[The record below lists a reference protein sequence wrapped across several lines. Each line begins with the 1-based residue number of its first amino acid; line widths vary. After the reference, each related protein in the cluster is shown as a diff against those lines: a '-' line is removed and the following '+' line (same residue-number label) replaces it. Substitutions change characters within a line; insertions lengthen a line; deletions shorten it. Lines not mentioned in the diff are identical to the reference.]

1 MVGHRGIT
9 SLLYIG
15 SLPLNDIIYE
25 AGQINRSVYV
35 MQITQDFEMYTMQ
48 ICISSFIGKIMH
60 DKLSWLN
67 KVMMKR

>member
-1 MVGHRGIT
+1 MGHRGIT

-15 SLPLNDIIYE
+15 DLPLNDIIYE
-25 AGQINRSVYV
+25 AGKINRPVYV

-48 ICISSFIGKIMH
+48 ICISSFIDKIKH